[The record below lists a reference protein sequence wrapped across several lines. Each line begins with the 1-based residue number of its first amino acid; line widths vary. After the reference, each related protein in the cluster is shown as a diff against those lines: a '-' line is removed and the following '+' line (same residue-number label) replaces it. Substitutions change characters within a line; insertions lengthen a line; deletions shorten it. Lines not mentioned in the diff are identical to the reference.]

1 MAKCPSCLYE
11 NTDTAKICIKC
22 GTAIAPTVEHIEST
36 AVNATPTTQAAPS
49 APAASAMPFGT
60 VSTPPVRT
68 PPPPPPPPPRP
79 RVDPPKPVAAAAPAT
94 ASSAATP
101 TAKGGNSKLIVG
113 GGVAVA
119 LLIGGFLFSS
129 KSSTPS
135 VAPTT
140 TPSPARAESQAKTAK
155 DQLNEILGLVRDNR
169 WKDVKSAAANLK
181 ALAQAPQGNRRLS
194 EEETQIGVKNFEARN
209 YAEAITHFEKAVG
222 ADASNVEPRFY
233 LGRALNRTGKFDTA
247 KNVLI
252 DALIIQPDRGASWF
266 TTAEVFAEL
275 DKKDEAT
282 FALKLAVFFS
292 KNREQAIASLK
303 DKSKIESDKFWKII
317 EDVRPV
323 LSGVPASN

>member
-1 MAKCPSCLYE
+1 M
-11 NTDTAKICIKC
+11 I
-22 GTAIAPTVEHIEST
+22 GG
-36 AVNATPTTQAAPS
+36 AVAVVLLAGGFFLFGKSSPPNV
-49 APAASAMPFGT
+49 APAA
-60 VSTPPVRT
+60 
-68 PPPPPPPPPRP
+68 
-79 RVDPPKPVAAAAPAT
+79 
-94 ASSAATP
+94 
-101 TAKGGNSKLIVG
+101 
-113 GGVAVA
+113 
-119 LLIGGFLFSS
+119 
-129 KSSTPS
+129 
-135 VAPTT
+135 

-169 WKDVKSAAANLK
+169 WKDVKNAAANLK

-194 EEETQIGVKNFEARN
+194 DEQTQIGIQNFEARN
-209 YAEAITHFEKAVG
+209 YSEAIAQFEKAVG

-275 DKKDEAT
+275 DKKEEAT

-303 DKSKIESDKFWKII
+303 DRSKIESDKFWKII

-323 LSGVPASN
+323 LSGVPSSN

>member
-1 MAKCPSCLYE
+1 M
-11 NTDTAKICIKC
+11 I
-22 GTAIAPTVEHIEST
+22 
-36 AVNATPTTQAAPS
+36 
-49 APAASAMPFGT
+49 
-60 VSTPPVRT
+60 
-68 PPPPPPPPPRP
+68 
-79 RVDPPKPVAAAAPAT
+79 
-94 ASSAATP
+94 
-101 TAKGGNSKLIVG
+101 G
-113 GGVAVA
+113 GGVALVV
-119 LLIGGFLFSS
+119 LVGGFFLFG
-129 KSSTPS
+129 KSSTPN

-140 TPSPARAESQAKTAK
+140 TPSARVESQAKTAK

-169 WKDVKSAAANLK
+169 WKDVKNAAASLK

-194 EEETQIGVKNFEARN
+194 DEQTQIGIQNFEARN